1 MKRILYIAIFI
12 LTSSS
17 CLAQKNANSIVG
29 TWLNNEKKAHIEI
42 YEENGKYYGKVSKIL
57 IDKMDTSN
65 VDERLKDL
73 SDAEKKQKIQE
84 NANKMLN
91 TIILSDLE
99 FSNNE
104 WKNGSLLV
112 PKDNK
117 TLKASV
123 TLEKDNSV
131 LAVKVKKGWFSKT
144 IYWTKVNL

>member
-1 MKRILYIAIFI
+1 MLI
-12 LTSSS
+12 SSS
-17 CLAQKNANSIVG
+17 CFAQINANSILG
-29 TWLNNEKKAHIEI
+29 TWLNNEKNAHIEI
-42 YEENGKYYGKVSKIL
+42 YEENGKYYGKISKVF
-57 IDKMDTSN
+57 IDKMDTSKMDKK
-65 VDERLKDL
+65 VKHL
-73 SDAEKKQKIQE
+73 SEKEKKQKIQE

-99 FSNNE
+99 FSNND

-112 PKDNK
+112 PKDDK

-123 TLEKDNSV
+123 TLEKGNTV